1 MRIFLMAIVCSFLLM
16 ASQSSVAEMKHG
28 GLIVEQPWAR
38 ASAGPAKAGAAY
50 MTLANMGDKADRL
63 IDVKSDLAAR
73 TEIHTHLM
81 EGGVMKMIRV
91 DGIDVEPGTPTT
103 LQPGGLHIMFM
114 GLKKPFAKG
123 EKLPLTLVFEKAGAI
138 QVQFVVQGVGAK
150 APEHDMQHMPGMKHG
165 S

>member
-1 MRIFLMAIVCSFLLM
+1 MRLFLTAVVCSFLLM
-16 ASQSSVAEMKHG
+16 ASQSFAADMKHG
-28 GLIVEQPWAR
+28 GIMVEQPWAR

-50 MTLANMGDKADRL
+50 MTLANMGDKTDRL
-63 IDVKSDLAAR
+63 IDVKSDLASR

-81 EGGVMKMIRV
+81 EGGVMKMTRV
-91 DGIDVEPGTPTT
+91 DGIDVELGTPTT

-114 GLKKPFAKG
+114 GLKKPFVKG

-138 QVQFVVQGVGAK
+138 QIEFIVQDVGAK
-150 APEHDMQHMPGMKHG
+150 TPEHDMNMPGMKHG